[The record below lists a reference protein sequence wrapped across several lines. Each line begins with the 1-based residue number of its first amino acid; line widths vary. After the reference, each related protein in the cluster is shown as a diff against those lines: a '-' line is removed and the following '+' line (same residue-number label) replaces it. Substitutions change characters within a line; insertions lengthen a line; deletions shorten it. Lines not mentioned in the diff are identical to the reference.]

1 MEKFITA
8 TGKTIDLAI
17 AAALEELHM
26 DRDSVSVEV
35 LENPRSGFL
44 GIGAQPARVKV
55 TYEAPD
61 EAPKPALS
69 SASRSKPKKPAE
81 SKPADGAKVIA
92 PAAPKVIAPAAPEA
106 SRPQEARASAS
117 KAPQQPRQ
125 DRAPK
130 QRGPRPE
137 RRDQKPR
144 QPQQPEKPAVPAEPK
159 VYAPAEPGSTEE
171 RIETF
176 IKGLLEHMG
185 SDAVPHAVKTADE
198 TYLVDLVGENLGILI
213 GRRGETLDA
222 LQYLTSLQVNKGR
235 EGYIRVTL
243 DTENYR
249 AKREDSLRRLAQ
261 RMANRAVKTGR
272 RVVLEPMNPYER
284 RVLHTALQNHPAV
297 TTHSEGEEPNRRVV
311 IMLKNQPE
319 RPEKSAEK
327 PQSDRPNNRRRSNRR
342 RGPRKPVNQAENQP
356 VNEMQEIVAAPES
369 PAVVDVLGVEE

>member
-17 AAALEELHM
+17 AAALEQLRM

-35 LENPRSGFL
+35 LDNPKSGFL

-81 SKPADGAKVIA
+81 PKPADGAKVIA

-106 SRPQEARASAS
+106 PRPAETRAAAP

-125 DRAPK
+125 DRGGK
-130 QRGPRPE
+130 NRGPKPE
-137 RRDQKPR
+137 RRDSKPR
-144 QPQQPEKPAVPAEPK
+144 QQQAEKPAAPAEPK

-185 SDAVPHAVKTADE
+185 SDAVPHAMKKSDD
-198 TYLVDLVGENLGILI
+198 TYLVDLVGDNLGILI

-222 LQYLTSLQVNKGR
+222 IQHLTNYAVNRGSDKHMHISVDA
-235 EGYIRVTL
+235 ES
-243 DTENYR
+243 YR
-249 AKREDSLRRLAQ
+249 AKREESLVRLAEK
-261 RMANRAVKTGR
+261 MAAKAVKYKR
-272 RVVLEPMNPYER
+272 SMALEPMNSYER
-284 RVLHTALQNHPAV
+284 HVIHTALQDYEGV
-297 TTHSEGEEPNRRVV
+297 TTSSTGTEPNRRVV
-311 IMLKNQPE
+311 V
-319 RPEKSAEK
+319 SYEK
-327 PQSDRPNNRRRSNRR
+327 PQRPSN
-342 RGPRKPVNQAENQP
+342 KPVSREW
-356 VNEMQEIVAAPES
+356 S
-369 PAVVDVLGVEE
+369 

>member
-55 TYEAPD
+55 TYEVPD

-81 SKPADGAKVIA
+81 SKPADSA
-92 PAAPKVIAPAAPEA
+92 KVIAPAAPEA
-106 SRPQEARASAS
+106 PRPQDTRASAP

-125 DRAPK
+125 ERAPK
-130 QRGPRPE
+130 QQRGPKPE

-222 LQYLTSLQVNKGR
+222 IQHLTNYAVNRGQNK
-235 EGYIRVTL
+235 RVRINV
-243 DTENYR
+243 DAESYR
-249 AKREDSLRRLAQ
+249 LKREQALQRLAQ
-261 RMANRAVKTGR
+261 KVAGKVTRYR
-272 RVVLEPMNPYER
+272 RNITLEPMNAYER
-284 RVLHTALQNHPAV
+284 HVIHAALQDHPDV
-297 TTHSEGEEPNRRVV
+297 TTFSTGTEPNRRIVV
-311 IMLKNQPE
+311 AYS
-319 RPEKSAEK
+319 RYKSAE
-327 PQSDRPNNRRRSNRR
+327 
-342 RGPRKPVNQAENQP
+342 
-356 VNEMQEIVAAPES
+356 AAVKKDFPET
-369 PAVVDVLGVEE
+369 EEE

>member
-106 SRPQEARASAS
+106 PRPQDTRAAAP

-144 QPQQPEKPAVPAEPK
+144 QPQQAEKPAVPAEPK
-159 VYAPAEPGSTEE
+159 VYAPAEPGSREE
-171 RIETF
+171 RIEIF

-185 SDAVPHAVKTADE
+185 SDAVPHAVNTGDD

-222 LQYLTSLQVNKGR
+222 IQQLTSYSVNRTGS
-235 EGYIRVTL
+235 RVRVQL
-243 DTENYR
+243 DAENYR
-249 AKREDSLRRLAQ
+249 AKREQSLERLANKV
-261 RMANRAVKTGR
+261 AGKVVKYR
-272 RVVLEPMNPYER
+272 RSVTLEPMNAYER
-284 RVLHTALQNHPAV
+284 HVIHTALQEVPGV
-297 TTHSEGEEPNRRVV
+297 TTYSTGVDPNRRV
-311 IMLKNQPE
+311 
-319 RPEKSAEK
+319 
-327 PQSDRPNNRRRSNRR
+327 
-342 RGPRKPVNQAENQP
+342 
-356 VNEMQEIVAAPES
+356 IVAYDREKK
-369 PAVVDVLGVEE
+369 

>member
-92 PAAPKVIAPAAPEA
+92 PAAPKVIAPAAPAA
-106 SRPQEARASAS
+106 SRPQEARASAP

-222 LQYLTSLQVNKGR
+222 IQYLTSYAINR
-235 EGYIRVTL
+235 DNETRVRVSV
-243 DTENYR
+243 DAGDYR
-249 AKREDSLRRLAQ
+249 LKREEALQHLAAK
-261 RMANRAVKTGR
+261 MAGKAVKYHRNFT
-272 RVVLEPMNPYER
+272 LEPMNAYER
-284 RVLHTALQNHPAV
+284 HVIHAALQDYPEV
-297 TTHSEGEEPNRRVV
+297 TTFSSGSEPHRRIVV
-311 IMLKNQPE
+311 AYAK
-319 RPEKSAEK
+319 EK
-327 PQSDRPNNRRRSNRR
+327 
-342 RGPRKPVNQAENQP
+342 
-356 VNEMQEIVAAPES
+356 
-369 PAVVDVLGVEE
+369 